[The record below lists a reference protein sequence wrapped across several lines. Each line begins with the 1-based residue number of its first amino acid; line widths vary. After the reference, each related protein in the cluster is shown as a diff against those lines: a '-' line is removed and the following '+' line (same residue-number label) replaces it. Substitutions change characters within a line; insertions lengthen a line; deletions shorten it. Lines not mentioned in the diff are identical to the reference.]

1 MGTERWVKRIVWT
14 GCAGFLLF
22 GCIGNLPRV
31 PTSDFEKDRISK
43 ASPPPSPPEEGS
55 LWSSRGSAC
64 LYADV
69 KARQVGDVV
78 TISIVESARA
88 SKNATTKTGRD
99 SGLQA
104 SWSGL
109 FDSIAGNWSINGQK
123 IGTSHQID
131 LANNFDGQG
140 ETTRSSMMTAYITAR
155 VVRVFPNGTMVIQ
168 GTRQVQVNSETQY
181 IFIQGLIRPEDISSS
196 NIILSTFVAEAIIE
210 MNGHGPVSDKQSPGW
225 LMRIVDWAWPF

>member
-1 MGTERWVKRIVWT
+1 
-14 GCAGFLLF
+14 
-22 GCIGNLPRV
+22 
-31 PTSDFEKDRISK
+31 
-43 ASPPPSPPEEGS
+43 
-55 LWSSRGSAC
+55 
-64 LYADV
+64 
-69 KARQVGDVV
+69 V